1 MKNVSR
7 QKSNFQK
14 NVVGRAEL
22 GTVVCL
28 LRLGRASRAAAAMAT
43 LPYVT
48 VDAFTTV
55 KFRGNPAAVVVF
67 PKENTADALEMRQRQ
82 AKKEAVVWTRGLM
95 PARTALAG
103 KDGFPPDTFL
113 ADVAREMHLSET
125 AFVKMRPPPRQKKQP
140 SAEGEADVAP
150 SGTKSKSSRVSFPFD
165 DAGSD
170 EDARDKGVD
179 GASTD
184 PPSPALSVASRSSAG
199 SDKKVDRD
207 AVAYVEYDLR
217 WFTRSGVEVD
227 LCGHATL
234 AAAHALY
241 ELGPGTVPDGAVVRF
256 HTRGGVIP
264 VARVED
270 KKRADDDGAASPEKR
285 TTPLL
290 ELVLPCAPPRLAA
303 LGGRDVAPAGDD
315 SDDDDPPDPPKRGE
329 ANEGGDEPSEKS
341 GGEGG
346 GGDAEGAAAGGGFG
360 AKTDKEASAETF
372 ATPPAEAGVFFHRGD
387 VAAALGVRARDVEA
401 IVGRNAVGDV
411 FVCLTDHAALRRC
424 VPDAPLVRFLTKGGR
439 GLVACAAGGAIA
451 GDDGR
456 GPVDFSCRFFGP
468 NVGIDEDPV
477 TGSAFCGLAPYWQ
490 ARLGRKNGEEML
502 AHQASARGGV
512 VRVAVVKRRGENPG
526 AADET
531 KVHVR
536 GRAVSV
542 LKGEILSDGFEAEE
556 A

>member
-1 MKNVSR
+1 MNSKKTDVPTLAHSR
-7 QKSNFQK
+7 
-14 NVVGRAEL
+14 RA
-22 GTVVCL
+22 L
-28 LRLGRASRAAAAMAT
+28 LLGRAYRAAAAMAT

-67 PKENTADALEMRQRQ
+67 PKENTADALDLRQRQ
-82 AKKEAVVWTRGLM
+82 AAKEAVVWTRGLM

-150 SGTKSKSSRVSFPFD
+150 SGTKSRVSFPFD

-170 EDARDKGVD
+170 GDARDEGVD
-179 GASTD
+179 GASTN
-184 PPSPALSVASRSSAG
+184 PPSPALSVASKTSSAG
-199 SDKKVDRD
+199 SKPKLDRD
-207 AVAYVEYDLR
+207 AVVYVEYDLR
-217 WFTRSGVEVD
+217 WFTRAGVEVD

-241 ELGPGTVPDGAVVRF
+241 ELGPGAVPDGAVVRF

-270 KKRADDDGAASPEKR
+270 KKKRADEDADGAANVGKK
-285 TTPLL
+285 TGPLL

-303 LGGRDVAPAGDD
+303 LGGKDVAPAADD
-315 SDDDDPPDPPKRGE
+315 SDDDYPADAKDDKE
-329 ANEGGDEPSEKS
+329 NEETLLDDENGD
-341 GGEGG
+341 G
-346 GGDAEGAAAGGGFG
+346 AEGEETR
-360 AKTDKEASAETF
+360 KKPSETF
-372 ATPPAEAGVFFHRGD
+372 ATPPREAGVFFNRGD

-424 VPDAPLVRFLTKGGR
+424 VPDMPLVRFLTKNGR
-439 GLVACAAGGAIA
+439 GLVACAAGGAVA
-451 GDDGR
+451 GDDGA
-456 GPVDFSCRFFGP
+456 PVDFSTRFFGP
-468 NVGIDEDPV
+468 NIGIDEDPV

-490 ARLGRKNGEEML
+490 NRLGRKNGEEMV

-512 VRVAVVKRRGENPG
+512 VRVAVVKKRSDAPG

-542 LKGEILSDGFEAEE
+542 LKGEILSDGFEAEQ

>member
-1 MKNVSR
+1 
-7 QKSNFQK
+7 
-14 NVVGRAEL
+14 
-22 GTVVCL
+22 
-28 LRLGRASRAAAAMAT
+28 MAT

-67 PKENTADALEMRQRQ
+67 PKENTADALDLRQRQ
-82 AKKEAVVWTRGLM
+82 AAKEAVVWTRGLM

-140 SAEGEADVAP
+140 SAEGEADVDAR
-150 SGTKSKSSRVSFPFD
+150 KAKSRVSFPFD

-170 EDARDKGVD
+170 ENDASRDEGVD
-179 GASTD
+179 GASTN

-199 SDKKVDRD
+199 ESTKKVDRD

-217 WFTRSGVEVD
+217 WFTRSGFEVD

-241 ELGPGTVPDGAVVRF
+241 ELGPGAVPDGAVVRF
-256 HTRGGVIP
+256 HTRGGLIP

-270 KKRADDDGAASPEKR
+270 KKKPSREAADAPTEENGADDGNARKANAGG
-285 TTPLL
+285 PLL

-303 LGGRDVAPAGDD
+303 LGGRDVAPAADD
-315 SDDDDPPDPPKRGE
+315 SDDDYPPNDPPGGG
-329 ANEGGDEPSEKS
+329 ANGASPGSEGAKKDAAEGDGDANGVADGVGGKPPSEPPV
-341 GGEGG
+341 
-346 GGDAEGAAAGGGFG
+346 
-360 AKTDKEASAETF
+360 
-372 ATPPAEAGVFFHRGD
+372 ATPPGEVGVFNRDD

-424 VPDAPLVRFLTKGGR
+424 GR
-439 GLVACAAGGAIA
+439 TRRWCVSSRRAAGGWWRARRAAPSPAATGGAPWISPA
-451 GDDGR
+451 ASS
-456 GPVDFSCRFFGP
+456 GP
-468 NVGIDEDPV
+468 
-477 TGSAFCGLAPYWQ
+477 TSASTRTP
-490 ARLGRKNGEEML
+490 
-502 AHQASARGGV
+502 
-512 VRVAVVKRRGENPG
+512 
-526 AADET
+526 
-531 KVHVR
+531 
-536 GRAVSV
+536 
-542 LKGEILSDGFEAEE
+542 
-556 A
+556 

>member
-1 MKNVSR
+1 
-7 QKSNFQK
+7 
-14 NVVGRAEL
+14 
-22 GTVVCL
+22 
-28 LRLGRASRAAAAMAT
+28 MAT

-67 PKENTADALEMRQRQ
+67 PKENTADALDLRQRQ
-82 AKKEAVVWTRGLM
+82 AAKEAVVWTRGLM

-140 SAEGEADVAP
+140 SAEGEADVDAQ
-150 SGTKSKSSRVSFPFD
+150 KAKSRVSFPFD

-170 EDARDKGVD
+170 ENDASRNEGVD
-179 GASTD
+179 GASTN

-199 SDKKVDRD
+199 ESTKKVDRD
-207 AVAYVEYDLR
+207 AVVYVEYDLR

-241 ELGPGTVPDGAVVRF
+241 ELGPGAVPDGAVVRF
-256 HTRGGVIP
+256 HTRGGLIP

-270 KKRADDDGAASPEKR
+270 KKKPSREAADAPTEENGADDRNARKANAGG
-285 TTPLL
+285 PLL

-303 LGGRDVAPAGDD
+303 LGGKDVAPAGDD

-439 GLVACAAGGAIA
+439 GLVACAAGGAVA